1 MDVLSNL
8 LSTRN
13 PKCRTQ
19 ETSRIE
25 EVLIIRFLW
34 ILHHLLTNPVAYPI
48 EVCPIL
54 ISNTDGR
61 MVQELRVI
69 ITVGID
75 ELFQDFSGA
84 TILDAQLI
92 LAITRREC
100 VNTG

>member
-1 MDVLSNL
+1 
-8 LSTRN
+8 
-13 PKCRTQ
+13 
-19 ETSRIE
+19 
-25 EVLIIRFLW
+25 
-34 ILHHLLTNPVAYPI
+34 
-48 EVCPIL
+48 
-54 ISNTDGR
+54 